1 LIPKITLNTHPAL
14 NVAKPWSVDIYANKQ
29 KTEHSVTLM
38 VAPMHSYLQI
48 TPQVPIALAGGEYR
62 LFVSVNGNKALEVN
76 RVPVTAGIN
85 GSSPGPGYEN
95 GKKKGEPVFEA
106 KLGGGVNRIEVEI
119 VAGKDHK
126 GAPETNNVKDLID
139 VEKCTIYL
147 HFMRQA
153 AY

>member
-106 KLGGGVNRIEVEI
+106 KLGGG
-119 VAGKDHK
+119 
-126 GAPETNNVKDLID
+126 APETNNVKDLID